1 MSCRNNIHVYIQIF
15 ERNKLCT
22 TFYKFK
28 LYTNINYVQEI
39 NEFKVQRIGF
49 RGYDTIDVPWTSD
62 DFVEEELEELTIYW

>member
-1 MSCRNNIHVYIQIF
+1 MYIQIF

-49 RGYDTIDVPWTSD
+49 REYDTTGVPWTSD
-62 DFVEEELEELTIYW
+62 DFVEEELEKLTIYW